1 MYVNCCS
8 ICSAL
13 SSLAFEAT
21 PRRGLI
27 PVSIDEHGEHD
38 DDDDGDVNDANADVN
53 AENALE
59 WVLAHSCVSH
69 IDLYPELDLHL
80 NPSPNLDHLQAHR
93 SSSRLDHVRLLLLFV
108 QFEGGRIAEQMEGHT
123 RRCGHLQVSSAG
135 R

>member
-1 MYVNCCS
+1 MSVNCCS

-21 PRRGLI
+21 PGRGLI
-27 PVSIDEHGEHD
+27 PASIDEHDEH

-80 NPSPNLDHLQAHR
+80 DLSPNLDHLQAHR
-93 SSSRLDHVRLLLLFV
+93 SFSRLDHVRLLLLFA
-108 QFEGGRIAEQMEGHT
+108 QFEGRRIAEQMEGHT
-123 RRCGHLQVSSAG
+123 RCCGHLQVSSAG